1 MVDQVQLTLHAPLH
15 RRCDAWTGLYSLN
28 WLFNFHFHSESEK
41 KDNPLAFRRLLFYK
55 EQTFI
60 LLNKEF

>member
-1 MVDQVQLTLHAPLH
+1 MFNLHYTLLFTGDVMPGLGCTALTDPE
-15 RRCDAWTGLYSLN
+15 
-28 WLFNFHFHSESEK
+28 LFNFHFHSESEK

>member
-1 MVDQVQLTLHAPLH
+1 MPGLGCTVLTDPE
-15 RRCDAWTGLYSLN
+15 
-28 WLFNFHFHSESEK
+28 LFNFHFHSESEK